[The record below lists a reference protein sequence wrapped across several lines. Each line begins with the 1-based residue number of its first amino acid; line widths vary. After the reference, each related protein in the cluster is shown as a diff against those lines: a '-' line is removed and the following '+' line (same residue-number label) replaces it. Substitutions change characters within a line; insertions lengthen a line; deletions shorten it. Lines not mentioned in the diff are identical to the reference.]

1 LLSQQELENYFT
13 KNREFLF
20 CLVCFASMSKITHIN
35 TANEFDTFINNA
47 DKPVMVD
54 FWATWCGPCR
64 MMEPILDKFSDE
76 KNDSV
81 IVAKVDVDDVSDLAA
96 RYGISSIPTIL
107 TFKDGKLDNER
118 IIGAVPG
125 RVLEEK
131 LAKI

>member
-1 LLSQQELENYFT
+1 M
-13 KNREFLF
+13 R
-20 CLVCFASMSKITHIN
+20 FASMSKITHIN
-35 TANEFDTFINNA
+35 TANEFDAFIKNA

-76 KNDSV
+76 KDDSV
-81 IVAKVDVDDVSDLAA
+81 IVAKVDVDEVSDLAA
-96 RYGISSIPTIL
+96 RYGITSIPTIL
-107 TFKDGKLDNER
+107 TFKDGELNNER